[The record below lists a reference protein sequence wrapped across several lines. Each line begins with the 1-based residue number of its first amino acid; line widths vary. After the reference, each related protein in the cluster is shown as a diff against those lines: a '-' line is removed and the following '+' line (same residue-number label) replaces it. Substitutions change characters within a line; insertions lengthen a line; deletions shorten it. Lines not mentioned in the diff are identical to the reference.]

1 MDVAAYLERI
11 GYTGSVEPT
20 ADVLRQLQRAHLFS
34 VPFENLDIGRKREII
49 VDPARSVEKVVLH
62 RRGGFCYELNGAFS
76 WLLRSLGFHVTLL
89 SARVPRQDGSE
100 GPEFDHLALRVDVD
114 EPWLA
119 DVGFGDSFLN
129 PLKLE
134 IGSEQFDENGRV
146 FRIIQKA
153 EELLEVQRREGDT
166 WKTEYNFSLK
176 PRQLEDFA
184 DMCRYH
190 QTSSESPFT
199 RKRICSL
206 ATPNGRIT
214 LTDGKLIVTHGAER
228 DEQPVASSAEWD
240 ELLSRHFG
248 VVLG

>member
-34 VPFENLDIGRKREII
+34 VPFENLDISRKREIV
-49 VDPARSVEKVVLH
+49 VDPARSVAKVVLQ

-76 WLLRSLGFHVTLL
+76 WLLRSLGFQVTLL

-114 EPWLA
+114 QPWLA

-129 PLKLE
+129 PLKLDT
-134 IGSEQFDENGRV
+134 GAEQQDENGRV
-146 FRIIQKA
+146 FRILQEA
-153 EELLEVQRREGDT
+153 GEVLEVQRREGDT

-176 PRQLEDFA
+176 ARQLEEFA
-184 DMCRYH
+184 GMCRYH
-190 QTSSESPFT
+190 QTSFESPFT
-199 RKRICSL
+199 RKRVCSL
-206 ATPNGRIT
+206 ATPDGRIT
-214 LTDGKLIVTHGAER
+214 LTDGRLIVTRGAER
-228 DEQPVASSAEWD
+228 DEQPVASTAEWD
-240 ELLSRHFG
+240 ELLKKYFG

>member
-1 MDVAAYLERI
+1 
-11 GYTGSVEPT
+11 
-20 ADVLRQLQRAHLFS
+20 
-34 VPFENLDIGRKREII
+34 
-49 VDPARSVEKVVLH
+49 
-62 RRGGFCYELNGAFS
+62 LNGAFS

-134 IGSEQFDENGRV
+134 IGAEQFDENGRV

-240 ELLSRHFG
+240 ELLNRHFG
-248 VVLG
+248 VVLV